1 MGTHLGCQLMGRKAE
16 RVDHVRTMLHRMHS
30 SSSNITGDTATAAV
44 PTKAT
49 LDETNETK
57 KGTNE

>member
-1 MGTHLGCQLMGRKAE
+1 MGRKAE